1 MVVLAAAGLA
11 SRAGKVETT
20 SDPAV
25 LLPDGAESV
34 RALRAIERFP
44 SGDETSLVVVA
55 FRAGGLT
62 ADDRSRLAAL
72 RRKLGG
78 TMSPPR
84 YSGDGSGGVLISTIR
99 DSGEDA
105 VVAAAERA
113 RDAAATLDR
122 GGLDVAV
129 TGGAGFAAD
138 VEDVFGGI
146 DGVLLIGAGSLVLIL
161 LILIYRSPV
170 FWVIPFFT
178 VLLAE
183 GASRGC
189 QFFLG
194 EAGLSLTGQATGIA
208 SVLTFGAATD
218 YALLLVA
225 RYREELV
232 RQEDRHSA
240 MRSALRSAGPAI
252 VASAL
257 TVVLA
262 LLTLLLA
269 RVGGTRALG
278 PLSATGVLLAMLLSL
293 TVLPATLLIAG
304 RRAFW
309 PRIPRYGSTPP
320 DPLRG
325 VWGRLGHR
333 VERRPRPVWVGGAAI
348 LLVLALGLTRLDLG
362 LAQDEQFAGE
372 PEAVA
377 GQQLL
382 ARGGFPPAGPDALQ
396 VVVPDAER
404 TGAVAAALRR
414 VPAVAGVGR
423 PERGEPGAL
432 LGVSLRADPYSVAAL
447 DAVPVVR
454 RSVRGGGGAGTLVG
468 GQVAED
474 HDTREAAE
482 RDNLVVV
489 PAALAVVLL
498 ILVALLRAVVLPLL
512 LIVTVIASFAA
523 AFGAGVIVSDLV
535 FGFAGVETTLPLIAF
550 IFLVALGVD
559 YNIFLVARAREETR
573 QRPSG
578 EGMLRAL
585 AATGAVI
592 TSAGIVLAGTFSIL
606 GLIPFVALIELG
618 FIIAFGVLID
628 TLLVRSII
636 VPALVWD
643 VGPRVWW
650 PSRLGR
656 IANG

>member
-1 MVVLAAAGLA
+1 M
-11 SRAGKVETT
+11 
-20 SDPAV
+20 
-25 LLPDGAESV
+25 LLPEGAESV

-44 SGDETSLVVVA
+44 SGDVTSAVVVA
-55 FRAGGLT
+55 FRRGGLT
-62 ADDRSRLAAL
+62 AADRGRLATL
-72 RRKLGG
+72 RRELGG
-78 TMSPPR
+78 ATAPPR
-84 YSGDGSGGVLISTIR
+84 YSENGSAGVLISTFS
-99 DSGEDA
+99 DLGEEEI
-105 VVAAAERA
+105 VAEAERI
-113 RDAAATLDR
+113 RRAATRLDR

-138 VEDVFGGI
+138 VEGVFGGI
-146 DGVLLIGAGSLVLIL
+146 DGILLIGAGSLVLIL
-161 LILIYRSPV
+161 LILIYRSPI

-183 GASRGC
+183 GASRGS
-189 QFFLG
+189 QYFLG
-194 EAGLSLTGQATGIA
+194 EAGLALTGQATGIA

-225 RYREELV
+225 RYREELL
-232 RQEDRHSA
+232 RQEDRHRA

-252 VASAL
+252 AASAL
-257 TVVLA
+257 TVILA

-269 RVGGTRALG
+269 RVGGTKALG
-278 PLSATGVLLAMLLSL
+278 PLSAAGVLMAMLFSL

-309 PRIPRYGSTPP
+309 PRIPRYGATPP
-320 DPLRG
+320 DPRRG
-325 VWGRLGHR
+325 LWGRLGER
-333 VERRPRPVWVGGAAI
+333 VQRRPRPVWLGGAAVLAI
-348 LLVLALGLTRLDLG
+348 LALGLTQLDLG

-377 GQQLL
+377 GQRLL
-382 ARGGFPPAGPDALQ
+382 VRGGFPPAGPDALQ
-396 VVVPDAER
+396 VVVPNPGRA
-404 TGAVAAALRR
+404 GAVAAALRR
-414 VPAVAGVGR
+414 LPSVAAVTR

-432 LGVSLRADPYSVAAL
+432 LGVRLRADPFSAAAL
-447 DAVPVVR
+447 AAVPAVR
-454 RSVRGGGGAGTLVG
+454 RSAHARGGPGTLVG

-474 HDTREAAE
+474 RDTREAAE
-482 RDNLVVV
+482 RDNRVVV
-489 PAALAVVLL
+489 PVALALVAL
-498 ILVALLRAVVLPLL
+498 ILVLLLRALVLPLL

-559 YNIFLVARAREETR
+559 YNIFLVARAREEALR
-573 QRPSG
+573 HGSD

-592 TSAGIVLAGTFSIL
+592 TSAGVVLAGTFSIL
-606 GLIPFVALIELG
+606 GLIPFVALIQLG
-618 FIIAFGVLID
+618 FIIAFGVLLD

-650 PSRLGR
+650 PSRLRPEAGTSGSR
-656 IANG
+656 RAPAGAPDRAA